1 VGRSNTTGDGTGV
14 TWQQRHE
21 SSAAEEQVYRTTT
34 VGQLVAALVEC
45 HDETDICHVF
55 EHHQD
60 GTLGFEIACQ
70 RLGIS
75 KADWEYANNVGG
87 FYALVAIVA
96 EKLGVPRYDP
106 TAEKTRRETVTRLI
120 ETADERNEPME
131 KAAKETK
138 LLLDSLTDELS
149 RELPN
154 RKVDVWIS
162 PFQDVTYVPAGEMV
176 YLTFGINDV
185 PNAVRALR
193 EVYKNEGL
201 ERGVASHM
209 TAEQNLLAAG
219 YVKTEVELRKD
230 KLPVIGLV
238 GKSELVLELTSNLE
252 RVGTRVS
259 RLEGWKHTECGI
271 QYRATRIPDEAGW
284 LAQIVLPG
292 SGQKRAGGMYYLLDE
307 AEAKALRM
315 AKIVEFCQLKNIS
328 LPPAGTLE
336 PAPPGFDQYLRTG
349 LNPSLEKEVTTTPE
363 MNNNRTP
370 YKFVGEKIIT
380 YYVDS
385 GGYCLVAYDTVN
397 KRASQPLARSD
408 SREEIERM
416 VASYEDVSMIVGKAA
431 TRKMREMLV
440 PAAKHRPR
448 APRGP
453 EIER

>member
-1 VGRSNTTGDGTGV
+1 MNR
-14 TWQQRHE
+14 Q
-21 SSAAEEQVYRTTT
+21 AAEQQVYRTTT

-45 HDETDICHVF
+45 RDQTDICHVF
-55 EHHQD
+55 EHHQG

-75 KADWEYANNVGG
+75 KADWDYANNVGG
-87 FYALVAIVA
+87 FYALVGIVA
-96 EKLGVPRYDP
+96 EKLGVPRYHP
-106 TAEKTRRETVTRLI
+106 AAEKARGETLTGLANSP
-120 ETADERNEPME
+120 EATNQRNEPME

-138 LLLDSLTDELS
+138 LLLDSLTNELS

-176 YLTFGINDV
+176 YLTFAINDV

-201 ERGVASHM
+201 ERGVASHI

-219 YVKTEVELRKD
+219 YVKAEVELRKD
-230 KLPVIGLV
+230 QLPIIGLV
-238 GKSELVLELTSNLE
+238 GKSDLVLELTSNLE
-252 RVGTRVS
+252 CVGTRVS
-259 RLEGWKHTECGI
+259 RLEGWKHTERGI

-416 VASYEDVSMIVGKAA
+416 VAGYDDARKIVGKAA

-440 PAAKHRPR
+440 PAAKHQPR

>member
-1 VGRSNTTGDGTGV
+1 M

-55 EHHQD
+55 EHHQG

-87 FYALVAIVA
+87 FYALVGIVA
-96 EKLGVPRYDP
+96 EKLGVPRYDLA
-106 TAEKTRRETVTRLI
+106 AEKTRRETVTRLI
-120 ETADERNEPME
+120 ETADERSERME

-138 LLLDSLTDELS
+138 LILDSLTDELS

-162 PFQDVTYVPAGEMV
+162 PFQEVAYVPAGETA
-176 YLTFGINDV
+176 YLTFGVNDV
-185 PNAVRALR
+185 PGAVRALR
-193 EVYKNEGL
+193 EIYKNEGL
-201 ERGVASHM
+201 ERGVASHI
-209 TAEQNLLAAG
+209 TAEQKLLAAG
-219 YVKTEVELRKD
+219 NVKVEVELRKD
-230 KLPVIGLV
+230 ELPVIGLI
-238 GKSELVLELTSNLE
+238 GKSDLVSELVSSLE
-252 RVGTRVS
+252 RVGTRIS
-259 RLEGWKHTECGI
+259 RLEGWEHSERGI

-292 SGQKRAGGMYYLLDE
+292 SGQKWAGGMYHLRDE

-315 AKIVEFCQLKNIS
+315 AKIVEFCQLKN
-328 LPPAGTLE
+328 LPEATLE
-336 PAPPGFDQYLRTG
+336 PAPPGFDEYLRTG
-349 LNPSLEKEVTTTPE
+349 LDPSLEKEVKTTPE

-380 YYVDS
+380 YYADN

-397 KRASQPLARSD
+397 KRASEPLARSN

-416 VASYEDVSMIVGKAA
+416 VASYDGARKTVEKAA
-431 TRKMREMLV
+431 TRKMREMFV
-440 PAAKHRPR
+440 PAAKHQPR
-448 APRGP
+448 APRSP